1 MSHFTE
7 NGGGAEVYYFAK
19 GANTRIT
26 IAMSINIIQHIF
38 SSWSILDKFS
48 SHSFLRRGQF
58 GVNNSG
64 PLFIKMNNV

>member
-7 NGGGAEVYYFAK
+7 NGGGAEVYDLAK

-26 IAMSINIIQHIF
+26 RAMSIIQHSI

-48 SHSFLRRGQF
+48 SNSFLRRGQF